1 MSWTEEASRAKA
13 LVAAESGEMSLD
25 EEQQLELLPMR
36 MDLAHLAHLGT
47 ASAADSLRDA
57 AVGQDTASSAELC
70 SNMSLVGGKA
80 TESDDG
86 DDCAI
91 FVRDIAP
98 VRDAVV
104 AMPRVQVVVGF
115 AS

>member
-1 MSWTEEASRAKA
+1 MNWTEEASRAKA

-25 EEQQLELLPMR
+25 EEQQLELLPMS
-36 MDLAHLAHLGT
+36 MDLAHLDT

-86 DDCAI
+86 DDSAI

-104 AMPRVQVVVGF
+104 AMPRV
-115 AS
+115 